1 MSKAVFKVPCKC
13 GKAGAQWIASLERVG
28 SKYRFAYFDRRD
40 AGKHV
45 ETPAHKA
52 SFERDCKNC
61 SREPPLTP
69 LPPSPSVEVVGNERL
84 TKLTRSG
91 CNSVRLRMPDLWEY
105 GPYVVP
111 GMQEVLLP
119 RWTERFGR
127 TLCLRL
133 VRHSISAQ
141 YRHLWGDQTG
151 GHAHRDRRYRAENDH
166 PQQRASTRQLVM
178 SDDQFV
184 DYYALL
190 RITPDASIKEIEGAY
205 KLEVR
210 YWHPDRLINRPID
223 EQKQAERHFVE
234 LGRAREVLSD
244 SDKRLR
250 YDEIY
255 REWTASLGCTTAPA
269 DSDPDPSVMSMSELR
284 AWMGLPG
291 PKLGHLQQAATL
303 DRNAAWERAKV
314 LLQRGVFENAYPS
327 ADSAA
332 GDAAPGASV
341 GPGGRR
347 RPCFES
353 GVHCARRLLAPRD
366 SSGLS
371 QDPSMR

>member
-1 MSKAVFKVPCKC
+1 
-13 GKAGAQWIASLERVG
+13 
-28 SKYRFAYFDRRD
+28 
-40 AGKHV
+40 
-45 ETPAHKA
+45 
-52 SFERDCKNC
+52 
-61 SREPPLTP
+61 
-69 LPPSPSVEVVGNERL
+69 
-84 TKLTRSG
+84 
-91 CNSVRLRMPDLWEY
+91 
-105 GPYVVP
+105 
-111 GMQEVLLP
+111 
-119 RWTERFGR
+119 
-127 TLCLRL
+127 
-133 VRHSISAQ
+133 
-141 YRHLWGDQTG
+141 
-151 GHAHRDRRYRAENDH
+151 
-166 PQQRASTRQLVM
+166 M

-314 LLQRGVFENAYPS
+314 LLQRGVFETPILRPIVLLVMLPLVPLLGLVVVAGLVLSPVFTVPVGFWRLAIALGLVRILLCAS
-327 ADSAA
+327 LAA
-332 GDAAPGASV
+332 MVMV
-341 GPGGRR
+341 GLVALGLEGL
-347 RPCFES
+347 
-353 GVHCARRLLAPRD
+353 AMLLALVGLAGLYFN
-366 SSGLS
+366 GLS
-371 QDPSMR
+371 RDE